1 MTDKPTAGP
10 PAEDERPLW
19 KLSRGEQRVLLVTFV
34 GGLAS
39 IIVGAAVIGVALAL
53 AHRAEGP
60 GHSLADLAGY
70 SVVTVVLFAFWVA
83 YVRWGTL
90 GMPWRPLDRWP
101 VSSRF
106 TVLVGAVL
114 VAGVALTWIGI
125 AAGIH

>member
-1 MTDKPTAGP
+1 MTDKPTARP
-10 PAEDERPLW
+10 PAGDERPLW
-19 KLSRGEQRVLLVTFV
+19 KLSRDEQRILLVTFA
-34 GGLAS
+34 GGLGS

-60 GHSLADLAGY
+60 GHSRSDLALSSIAAVAG
-70 SVVTVVLFAFWVA
+70 FGFWVA
-83 YVRWGTL
+83 YVRWGVL
-90 GMPWRPLDRWP
+90 GMPFRPLDRWP

-106 TVLVGAVL
+106 TVLVGALL